1 MSITSVLLPVFVQVG
16 LTFVLLLWLGRSRAA
31 TLRAGEVK
39 MGDIA
44 LGERNWPK
52 RLLQIQ
58 NAYQNQFELPVLF
71 YALVTLALLTR
82 KADLV
87 FVVLAWMFVA
97 SRLVHAFIHT
107 TSNRVSRRF
116 QAFVAGVLILAVMWI
131 VFGLRIVSSEIGVQG
146 GTGEIARPALFD

>member
-1 MSITSVLLPVFVQVG
+1 MSIFAVLLPVFVQVG
-16 LTFVLLLWLGRSRAA
+16 LTFALLLWLGRSRVA
-31 TLRAGEVK
+31 TLKAGEVK

-71 YALVTLALLTR
+71 YALVVLALMTR
-82 KADLV
+82 KADLI

-97 SRLVHAFIHT
+97 SRLVHAYIHT
-107 TSNRVSRRF
+107 TSNKVIRRF
-116 QAFVAGVLILAVMWI
+116 QAFVAGFLILAVMWI
-131 VFGLRIVSSEIGVQG
+131 IFGIRVFSSEAGI
-146 GTGEIARPALFD
+146 

>member
-1 MSITSVLLPVFVQVG
+1 
-16 LTFVLLLWLGRSRAA
+16 
-31 TLRAGEVK
+31 VK

-58 NAYQNQFELPVLF
+58 NAYHNQFELPVLF
-71 YALVTLALLTR
+71 YALVVLALITR

-97 SRLVHAFIHT
+97 SRLVHAYIHT
-107 TSNRVSRRF
+107 TSNKVIRRF
-116 QAFVAGVLILAVMWI
+116 QAFVVGFLILAVMWI
-131 VFGLRIVSSEIGVQG
+131 NFGIRVFSSEVGI
-146 GTGEIARPALFD
+146 